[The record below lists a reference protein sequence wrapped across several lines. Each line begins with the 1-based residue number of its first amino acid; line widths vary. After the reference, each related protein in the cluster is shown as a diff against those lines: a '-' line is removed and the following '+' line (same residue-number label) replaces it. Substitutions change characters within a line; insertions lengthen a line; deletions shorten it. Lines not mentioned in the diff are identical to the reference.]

1 METATLAGGC
11 FWCTEAIFKRL
22 KGVKSVVPGYA
33 GGNPSADG
41 ENPSYDEVCTGA
53 TGHAESIQIEF
64 DSSIISFEKFLEVF
78 WHLHDPTTPNQQG
91 TDIGPQYRSE
101 IFYHS
106 EKQKQTAENLKE
118 KLDKSGDFSNPIV
131 TKITPF
137 TNFYIA
143 EDYHKNYYDRN
154 KSASYCQII
163 IDPKI
168 KKLMSNYKEE
178 VKEEYK

>member
-22 KGVKSVVPGYA
+22 KGVKSVVSGYA
-33 GGNPSADG
+33 GGTV
-41 ENPSYDEVCTGA
+41 ENPSYDEVCGGQ
-53 TGHAESIQIEF
+53 TGHAEAIQIEF
-64 DSSIISFEKFLEVF
+64 DPSILPYEKLLEVF

-91 TDIGPQYRSE
+91 SDIGPQYRSE

-106 EKQKQTAENLKE
+106 EDQKEIAEKQKVE
-118 KLDKSGDFSNPIV
+118 LDKSGDFSKPIV

-137 TNFYIA
+137 TNFYEA
-143 EDYHKNYYDRN
+143 EDYHKNYFDRN

-168 KKLMSNYKEE
+168 KKLMSNYREE
-178 VKEEYK
+178 VKEEYRVN